1 MSGPVMRPVGGF
13 HDRTT
18 LGAVYPTESIPR
30 VVNVDTR
37 FRDNAGITNA
47 GFCTIRLPR
56 TYKNIT
62 SMRLSSIELP
72 NTWYDFSATLE
83 NTSLTVSGVQCT
95 ISDGNYT
102 STTLASAITSSVSAA
117 AGIGLGVTFNPV
129 TGTCTISGTTTT
141 TPFSLNF
148 TPAITTGTCCVTRE
162 ASIRPFDTGLGS
174 YLGFTSSAYSNAS
187 SYTSESI
194 TNIWGNTYVLLNL
207 ERYEAIDH
215 VSFNGTAAPAF
226 AKIVVSAGKNNII
239 YADGGNTIT
248 NKVVFAEPEN
258 ISVIKLKLTDCYGR
272 PLTLYGN
279 FSFTL
284 EMQEV
289 VSSKLYSAYKDNLAK

>member
-13 HDRTT
+13 QDRTVY
-18 LGAVYPTESIPR
+18 GAVYPTESIPR

-72 NTWYDFSATLE
+72 NTWYDFSATQE
-83 NTSLTVSGVQCT
+83 NTNFTVSGVQCT

-102 STTLASAITSSVSAA
+102 STSLASAITASVSAR
-117 AGIGLGVTFNPV
+117 AGFSMAVGFNSV
-129 TGTCTISGTTTT
+129 TGKCTLSAA
-141 TPFSLNF
+141 TPFSLDF
-148 TPAITTGTCCVTRE
+148 TPAMTSGTCCVTRD
-162 ASIRPFDTGLGS
+162 ANIRPFDTGLGS
-174 YLGFTSSAYSNAS
+174 YLGFISNVYTSAS

-194 TNIWGNTYVLLNL
+194 TNTWGNNTYVLLNL
-207 ERYEAIDH
+207 EKYEAIDH
-215 VSFNGTAAPAF
+215 VSFNGTASPAF
-226 AKIVVSAGKNNII
+226 AKIVVSSSKNSVI
-239 YADGGNTIT
+239 YADGANTIT
-248 NKVVFAEPEN
+248 NKVIFPEPEN

-272 PLTLYGN
+272 PLNLYGN

-284 EMQEV
+284 ELQEV

>member
-13 HDRTT
+13 QDRTVY
-18 LGAVYPTESIPR
+18 GAVYPTESIPR

-37 FRDNAGITNA
+37 FRDNPGITNA

-72 NTWYDFSATLE
+72 NTWYDFSATQE
-83 NTSLTVSGVQCT
+83 NTNFTVSGVQCT

-102 STTLASAITSSVSAA
+102 ATSLASAMTASVSARV
-117 AGIGLGVTFNPV
+117 GFSMGVGFDL
-129 TGTCTISGTTTT
+129 ISGKCTLSAA
-141 TPFSLNF
+141 TPFSLDF
-148 TPAITTGTCCVTRE
+148 TPAITSGTCCVTRD
-162 ASIRPFDTGLGS
+162 ANVRPFDTGLGS
-174 YLGFTSSAYSNAS
+174 YLGFISNIYTNAS
-187 SYTSESI
+187 SYTGETI
-194 TNIWGNTYVLLNL
+194 TNIWANSYVLLNL
-207 ERYEAIDH
+207 EKYEAIDH
-215 VSFNGTAAPAF
+215 LSFNGTSIPAF
-226 AKIVVSAGKNNII
+226 AKVVVTGGKGAVI
-239 YADGGNTIT
+239 YGDGANTIT
-248 NKVVFAEPEN
+248 NKVIFPEPEN

-272 PLTLYGN
+272 PLNLYTN

>member
-1 MSGPVMRPVGGF
+1 MRPVGGF
-13 HDRTT
+13 QDRTT
-18 LGAVYPTESIPR
+18 YGAVYATESIPR

-37 FRDNAGITNA
+37 FRENPGITNA

-62 SMRLSSIELP
+62 SLRLSSLELP
-72 NTWYDFSATLE
+72 NTWYDFSATQE
-83 NTSLTVSGVQCT
+83 NTNFTVSGVQCT

-102 STTLASAITSSVSAA
+102 GPTLAAAITASVSSAV
-117 AGIGLGVTFNPV
+117 GFSMGVAFDSV
-129 TGTCTISGTTTT
+129 TGKCTLSAT

-148 TPAITTGTCCVTRE
+148 APTMTSATCCVNRE
-162 ASIRPFDTGLGS
+162 ASLRPFDTGLGS
-174 YLGFTSSAYSNAS
+174 YLGFMSNAYSGAS
-187 SYTSESI
+187 SYTGESI
-194 TNIWGNTYVLLNL
+194 TDIWNNTYVLLHL
-207 ERYEAIDH
+207 EKYHAIDH
-215 VSFNGTAAPAF
+215 VSFNGTSSSAF

-239 YADGGNTIT
+239 YTNGSDTIT
-248 NKVVFAEPEN
+248 NKVIFPEPEN

-272 PLTLYGN
+272 PLLLYGN

-284 EMQEV
+284 EMQEI